1 MWDQNDPVKHS
12 LRELGTE
19 LSHRQVIED
28 RSKERVQRP
37 LRRDTKIA
45 VGMAIVLA
53 LAMVVAAVNLFTHT
67 FPSGTTGAH
76 VTSACTTLTIGT
88 PSAPVGPG
96 TVRFNCGA
104 STPAFVA
111 DGTGAVTPTFT
122 LGGTLYTGLTIVA
135 SSSIG
140 TLCTGGTA
148 LTSGTALTPPAGSY
162 DYCAS
167 YIGSGSL
174 LGFTLTWSQ

>member
-12 LRELGTE
+12 LKELGSE
-19 LSHRQVIED
+19 LSHRHATED
-28 RSKERVQRP
+28 MAKERIRRP

-53 LAMVVAAVNLFTHT
+53 MAMVVAAVSLFTHT
-67 FPSGTTGAH
+67 FPAGTTGAH
-76 VTSACTTLTIGT
+76 VTTTCSTLTIGT

-104 STPAFVA
+104 TTPAFVA
-111 DGTGAVTPTFT
+111 DGGGPVTPTFS
-122 LGGTLYTGLTIVA
+122 LGTTLYTGLTIVA
-135 SSSIG
+135 STAIG
-140 TLCTGGTA
+140 TSCTGGTA
-148 LTSGTALTPPAGSY
+148 LTSGAALTPVAGNY

-167 YIGSGSL
+167 YTGAGVL
-174 LGFTLTWSQ
+174 PGFSLTWSQ

>member
-12 LRELGTE
+12 LKELGSE
-19 LSHRQVIED
+19 LSHRRATED
-28 RSKERVQRP
+28 MAKERVRRP
-37 LRRDTKIA
+37 LRRETKVA

-53 LAMVVAAVNLFTHT
+53 LAMVVAAINLFTHT

-76 VTSACTTLTIGT
+76 LTTACSTLTMGT

-104 STPAFVA
+104 TTPAFVA
-111 DGTGAVTPTFT
+111 DGSGPVTPTFS
-122 LGGTLYTGLTIVA
+122 LGGTLYTGLSIVA

-140 TLCTGGTA
+140 TLCSGGTA
-148 LTSGTALTPPAGSY
+148 LTSATPVTPTAGSY
-162 DYCAS
+162 DYCATFV
-167 YIGSGSL
+167 GSGSL

>member
-12 LRELGTE
+12 LKELGSE
-19 LSHRQVIED
+19 LSHRRATED
-28 RSKERVQRP
+28 MAKERVRRP

-76 VTSACTTLTIGT
+76 LTTACPTLTMGT

-96 TVRFNCGA
+96 TVRFNCGTT
-104 STPAFVA
+104 TPAFVA
-111 DGTGAVTPTFT
+111 DGNGPVTPTFS

-140 TLCTGGTA
+140 TLCSGGTA
-148 LTSGTALTPPAGSY
+148 LTSGTGLTPPAGSY
-162 DYCAS
+162 DYCAT
-167 YIGSGSL
+167 YVGSGGL

>member
-12 LRELGTE
+12 LKELGSE
-19 LSHRQVIED
+19 LSQRRATEGMA
-28 RSKERVQRP
+28 KERVRRP
-37 LRRDTKIA
+37 LRRDTKMA
-45 VGMAIVLA
+45 VGMAVVLA

-67 FPSGTTGAH
+67 FPSGQTGAH
-76 VTSACTTLTIGT
+76 LTTACSTLTIGT

-111 DGTGAVTPTFT
+111 DGNGPVTPTFS
-122 LGGTLYTGLTIVA
+122 LGGTLYTGITIVA
-135 SSSIG
+135 TAPIG

-148 LTSGTALTPPAGSY
+148 LTSGTGLTPPAGSY

-167 YIGSGSL
+167 FVGSGTL
-174 LGFTLTWSQ
+174 LSFTLTWSQ

>member
-12 LRELGTE
+12 LKELGSE
-19 LSHRQVIED
+19 LSQRRATED
-28 RSKERVQRP
+28 MAKERVRRP
-37 LRRDTKIA
+37 LRRDTKMA

-76 VTSACTTLTIGT
+76 LTTACSDLTMGT

-104 STPAFVA
+104 STPAFAA
-111 DGTGAVTPTFT
+111 DGSGPVTPTFT
-122 LGGTLYTGLTIVA
+122 LGALYTGLAIV
-135 SSSIG
+135 SSAAIG
-140 TLCTGGTA
+140 TPCSGGTT
-148 LTSGTALTPPAGSY
+148 LTSGTGVTPTAGSY

-167 YIGSGSL
+167 YIGAGTL
-174 LGFTLTWSQ
+174 PGFTLTWSQ